1 MYLEKLTR
9 GPGGGAFIRQSKL
22 NPFFGE
28 KQVTGRFS
36 DQSHSEELKWT
47 T

>member
-9 GPGGGAFIRQSKL
+9 GPGGAFIRQSKL

-28 KQVTGRFS
+28 KQVTGHFS
-36 DQSHSEELKWT
+36 YQLHPEELKIRF
-47 T
+47 